1 MLTFIKCF
9 PCARNFFRCLINI
22 NWFLNFHNYLNDI
35 GNDAVSL
42 NFQMKV
48 NHRGFE
54 ESAQGHTNGMQQ
66 SQDLNSYSL
75 SLKQWKT
82 KLIKTHTETKQK
94 QMKATK
100 KPKILK

>member
-1 MLTFIKCF
+1 MLTFIQCF
-9 PCARNFFRCLINI
+9 LCARNFSRCLINI

-35 GNDAVSL
+35 GDDAVSL

-54 ESAQGHTNGMQQ
+54 QSAQGHTNGKQQ

-82 KLIKTHTETKQK
+82 KLIKTYTEKKITE
-94 QMKATK
+94 MKEK
-100 KPKILK
+100 KKT